1 MSWLIGLKWEMKQRL
16 ADERREEWDAKAV
29 TIPLPGWGVR
39 PSNWIYGTPETQ
51 RLAGINRFLQKEV
64 MPIAFDTGVGF
75 IPVAGEVND
84 AIDTTLAAT
93 TGKDKWG
100 NVVSKW
106 MIPVMVVACLL
117 PVVSTGLVK
126 LAGKATVKATT
137 EVVETVGNEA
147 ISRMAKMYTHGRGNE
162 LILGAYR
169 AEVIGDELNYI
180 EYARKYGGRYFQ
192 MPEEVYNRMGGD
204 LAWEVNKKVLD
215 NAMEKGWKIKY
226 VSSDYEKIL
235 QNYKG
240 NKPAFKGREKEL
252 YYLWEKRYPKLEIML
267 QRK

>member
-1 MSWLIGLKWEMKQRL
+1 MDDRK
-16 ADERREEWDAKAV
+16 DEWDTKAV
-29 TIPLPGWGVR
+29 TIPLTGWGVR
-39 PSNWIYGTPETQ
+39 PSNWLYGTAGTQ

-64 MPIAFDTGVGF
+64 MPMAFDTGVGF

-106 MIPVMVVACLL
+106 MIPVMVAACLL

-126 LAGKATVKATT
+126 VVSKATVKATT

-226 VSSDYEKIL
+226 VSSDYDVIKIRFHEG
-235 QNYKG
+235 KI
-240 NKPAFKGREKEL
+240 PVSTREKEL
-252 YYLWEKRYPKLEIML
+252 YYLWSKEYNNLYKL
-267 QRK
+267 R